1 MSLIDEALKRAQAA
15 QQNEPAPQTGSRPWT
30 PPPMP
35 DRSAANRRRFF
46 QIGLFAALAI
56 LLVSGLL
63 YWRQTGRGLPA
74 EASAKAGSTAVP
86 AAIPTPLEE
95 VQVAPP
101 SRGVPLQ
108 RPIAVAAPAPSAK
121 KAGGEPSAPASTPAA
136 PAPAPAADASPGRP
150 APAPAT
156 HHTYAGTAVL
166 PDGTRLELGGIVYSE
181 SNATAVLNGR
191 IVGAGSYVEG
201 FEVVRIDPTRVEL
214 TGKGLTIFL
223 TLK

>member
-15 QQNEPAPQTGSRPWT
+15 QQNEPAPGTGSRPWT
-30 PPPMP
+30 PPPLP
-35 DRSAANRRRFF
+35 DRSAANRRRFL
-46 QIGLFAALAI
+46 QIGVFAALAI

-63 YWRQTGRGLPA
+63 YWRQTGPGLPA
-74 EASAKAGSTAVP
+74 KVSAKVGSTAVP
-86 AAIPTPLEE
+86 AAFPTPLDE

-101 SRGVPLQ
+101 SRGVPQQ
-108 RPIAVAAPAPSAK
+108 RPMAAPAPSAK
-121 KAGGEPSAPASTPAA
+121 KAGLESIAPASTQAP
-136 PAPAPAADASPGRP
+136 PAPAPAANVSPDRP
-150 APAPAT
+150 APAPAAR
-156 HHTYAGTAVL
+156 HTYAGTAVL

-201 FEVVRIDPTRVEL
+201 FEVVRIEPTRVEL
-214 TGKGLTIFL
+214 EGKGLTIFL